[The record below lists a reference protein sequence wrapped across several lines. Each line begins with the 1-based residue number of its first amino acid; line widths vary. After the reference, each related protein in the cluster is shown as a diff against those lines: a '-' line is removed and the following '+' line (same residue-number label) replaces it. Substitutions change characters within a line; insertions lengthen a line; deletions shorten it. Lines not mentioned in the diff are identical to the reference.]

1 MCNVPV
7 LTKSEFQW
15 LTEEKIQTCKSLI
28 VPNLWNFGNTLKV
41 YLERPEQVYTL
52 HKSYPLVLEKM
63 CITAGI
69 LSPL

>member
-1 MCNVPV
+1 M
-7 LTKSEFQW
+7 
-15 LTEEKIQTCKSLI
+15 TEEKIQTFNSLI
-28 VPNLWNFGNTLKV
+28 VPNLWNFGNALKV

-63 CITAGI
+63 CITADI